1 MKLVADEVFGPCAF
15 LEKYRAEDNL
25 DKLNQMNGEEERE
38 DGHGGIAGKNESY
51 GIADAPDVYAVKHE
65 GEHRL
70 SACAEGEVG
79 GVNEAVEG
87 HHCGAYQQELGGKVA
102 DAVAGVVNLR
112 NEGRADSQCA
122 AYHGA
127 DYNSDEYQLAVLVLC
142 ALNVTGAQQ
151 MAYDDGDRIG
161 EGENRA
167 EEEVGYGG
175 TDVGGEIASR
185 PRRE

>member
-1 MKLVADEVFGPCAF
+1 MLCMKLVADEVFGPCAF

-87 HHCGAYQQELGGKVA
+87 HHCGAYQQITIAMNISLLSSSFARSMSPEPSRWPTMMEIALAKAKTAQKKRLDTVELMLEA
-102 DAVAGVVNLR
+102 
-112 NEGRADSQCA
+112 
-122 AYHGA
+122 
-127 DYNSDEYQLAVLVLC
+127 
-142 ALNVTGAQQ
+142 
-151 MAYDDGDRIG
+151 
-161 EGENRA
+161 
-167 EEEVGYGG
+167 
-175 TDVGGEIASR
+175 EIASR